1 MLMYDPKTW
10 DGYFLQRASF
20 EARTSWIPRRCYNTQ
35 RWIWGR
41 AVRGRRIITGP
52 GDPVIEDRW
61 YHHHEATIMMLKG
74 GLNGVI

>member
-1 MLMYDPKTW
+1 MYDPLST
-10 DGYFLQRASF
+10 DRYFMDRATF
-20 EARTSWIPRRCYNTQ
+20 QYRTSWIPRRCYSTQ

-41 AVRGRRIITGP
+41 AVRGRQIITGP

-61 YHHHEATIMMLKG
+61 YHPQEATIMMLKG